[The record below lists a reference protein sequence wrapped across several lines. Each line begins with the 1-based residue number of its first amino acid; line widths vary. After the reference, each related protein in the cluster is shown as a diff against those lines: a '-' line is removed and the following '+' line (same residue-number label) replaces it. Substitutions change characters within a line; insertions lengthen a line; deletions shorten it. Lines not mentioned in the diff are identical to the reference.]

1 MPRGSESAY
10 PITTAGPGLIPIAIG
25 DKKAEYKVRPLDRA
39 KHRKDRPM
47 DKWQCL
53 LCGYIYDPAKG
64 DPTQNIPPGTPFER
78 LPDDWECPDCGASK
92 DDFEKM
98 AD

>member
-1 MPRGSESAY
+1 MEIYGTLWAPTSPSPPEKGAS
-10 PITTAGPGLIPIAIG
+10 
-25 DKKAEYKVRPLDRA
+25 
-39 KHRKDRPM
+39 M

-53 LCGYIYDPAKG
+53 LCGYVYDPEEG
-64 DPTQNIPPGTPFER
+64 DPTQGISPGTAFED

-92 DDFEKM
+92 DEFEKM